1 MRQIAQH
8 FDRRREEFKRYSSG
22 ALTDADL
29 DAMYFRLSPDG
40 RAGIISG
47 RIPLTEAADVHVFEH
62 VVLNDRG
69 RVEIVRYSYF
79 LVVGRKEIRGYELD
93 PSHDPAVHRHVE
105 GHRRTPWERMTLRSA
120 VEDFWT
126 ILTEPAAEREQP

>member
-62 VVLNDRG
+62 VVLTTEGGSRSSG
-69 RVEIVRYSYF
+69 TRTSSWSGERRSAGTSSI
-79 LVVGRKEIRGYELD
+79 
-93 PSHDPAVHRHVE
+93 PA
-105 GHRRTPWERMTLRSA
+105 MTLRFTGTSK
-120 VEDFWT
+120 VT
-126 ILTEPAAEREQP
+126 AARPGSE